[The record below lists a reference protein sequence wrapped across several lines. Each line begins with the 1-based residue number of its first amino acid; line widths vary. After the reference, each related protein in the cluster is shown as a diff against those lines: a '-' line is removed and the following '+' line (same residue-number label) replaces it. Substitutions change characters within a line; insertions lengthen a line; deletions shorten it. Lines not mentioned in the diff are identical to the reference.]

1 MRVVLAL
8 APALLGVVAASV
20 TPMGAGLLSSLRK
33 REELETCSG
42 LTISENNGDRKG
54 EALSEL
60 KGFQLI
66 WWTVVI
72 VVDSSGSM
80 TSNDRGDL
88 RLSAA
93 HALNAFLIS
102 KSEASGGRKADQVA
116 VISFDTTAETVF
128 APGDPGD
135 PSADQAIAAIPAS
148 GGTNI
153 GSGILEAIDNIAAM
167 SGSTKDRSAIVVYTD
182 GSDSSTTKLVSA
194 IKNATALGIRVSFGF
209 LDDRISS
216 QPKEVL
222 LAVRE
227 SKGVYATI
235 AVAAGSINFVNYV
248 LLNGLS
254 SRDNP
259 QGTGDRLLAGLASTQ
274 VISGSGSVTMRY
286 FAEKGER
293 ANFTLVS
300 FTGSLLN
307 MEAQMGGKKLN
318 STDSRTTARKVM
330 EVVPPST
337 GEMDIV
343 IRASD
348 SPKDGLFSVVT
359 GSSAPIKNCTVG
371 VTGGNNTGLSTG
383 AKAGIGVGAV
393 AALLGLGGMG
403 FMAYQHLLTGGNTT
417 AAPVGGNTTAPALVN
432 GQTIGYQGGGEK
444 LGPQTTS
451 TAIPPNHTGFE
462 GTMADQP
469 VPPTGGEMP
478 SPNALHPAVPPFVP
492 PPMPP
497 MPPSNTADH
506 PTTSHNGHQGPL
518 QQDNQHQPSLG
529 GQTGY
534 QQPINGQ
541 NYHQSSLGTGGNL
554 YNHTGSPFQG
564 NSTGTPHV
572 DPNSGAYSTPN
583 HTGFDGTNNTSYNTG
598 NHTEMGPPDQSYP
611 PVNVPGFPGPT
622 PPQPFFGVPPPP
634 ARYPGT
640 GARKHHHHEWLA
652 PDAAC
657 DDPRCPLI
665 SAAHRC
671 SPSSGSCT
679 CTCRNA
685 NCAATSRGL

>member
-1 MRVVLAL
+1 VV
-8 APALLGVVAASV
+8 V
-20 TPMGAGLLSSLRK
+20 
-33 REELETCSG
+33 
-42 LTISENNGDRKG
+42 
-54 EALSEL
+54 
-60 KGFQLI
+60 
-66 WWTVVI
+66 

-80 TSNDRGDL
+80 SSNDPGDL

-93 HALNAFLIS
+93 HALNSFLIS
-102 KSEASGGRKADQVA
+102 KSEASGGEKADQVA
-116 VISFDTTAETVF
+116 IVSFDSTADTVF
-128 APGDPGD
+128 GPGDPGD
-135 PSADQAIAAIPAS
+135 PSADQAIDAIAAS

-153 GSGILEAIDNIAAM
+153 GSGILEAINNIAAM
-167 SGSTKDRSAIVVYTD
+167 SGPTQDRSAIVVYTD
-182 GSDSSTTKLVSA
+182 GSDSSTTKLVGA

-209 LDDRISS
+209 LDDRTSS

-235 AVAAGSINFVNYV
+235 AVAAGSINYVNYV

-259 QGTGDRLLAGLASTQ
+259 QGAGDRLLAGLASTQ
-274 VISGSGSVTMRY
+274 VISGSSSVTMKY
-286 FAEKGER
+286 FAEEGEK

-300 FTGSLLN
+300 FTGDTLN

-318 STDSRTTARKVM
+318 STDLKTTARKVM

-337 GEMDIV
+337 GEIDIV
-343 IRASD
+343 IRASN
-348 SPKDGLFSVVT
+348 SPKDGLFSVLT

-371 VTGGNNTGLSTG
+371 VTGNNTGLSTG
-383 AKAGIGVGAV
+383 TKAGIGVGVV
-393 AALLGLGGMG
+393 AALLGLGGVG
-403 FMAYQHLLTGGNTT
+403 YMAYQHLLAGGNTT

-432 GQTIGYQGGGEK
+432 GETIGYQGGGEK
-444 LGPQTTS
+444 LDPQTTS

-462 GTMADQP
+462 GTMVDQP

-478 SPNALHPAVPPFVP
+478 TLNALHPAVPPFVP
-492 PPMPP
+492 PLMPP
-497 MPPSNTADH
+497 MSPNNTAGH
-506 PTTSHNGHQGPL
+506 PATSHNGYQGSL
-518 QQDNQHQPSLG
+518 GQDNQHQPSLG

-541 NYHQSSLGTGGNL
+541 NYYQSSMSTGGDL

-564 NSTGTPHV
+564 NSTGMPHV
-572 DPNSGAYSTPN
+572 DPNSSAYSTPH
-583 HTGFDGTNNTSYNTG
+583 HTGFDATNNTGYNSG
-598 NHTEMGPPDQSYP
+598 NHADWSPPDHNNQAFP
-611 PVNVPGFPGPT
+611 PPNAPGGPGPT

-634 ARYPGT
+634 AWHPAT
-640 GARKHHHHEWLA
+640 GARRHHHHEWLSQ
-652 PDAAC
+652 DASC
-657 DDPRCPLI
+657 EDPGCPLV

>member
-1 MRVVLAL
+1 MRAVLAL
-8 APALLGVVAASV
+8 APALLGVVASSIR
-20 TPMGAGLLSSLRK
+20 PMGAALLSSLTK

-66 WWTVVI
+66 RRTVVI

-80 TSNDRGDL
+80 SSNDPGDL

-102 KSEASGGRKADQVA
+102 KSEASGGTKADQVA
-116 VISFDTTAETVF
+116 VVSFDSTAETVF

-153 GSGILEAIDNIAAM
+153 GSGILEAIGNIAAM
-167 SGSTKDRSAIVVYTD
+167 SGLTKDRSAIVVYTD

-209 LDDRISS
+209 LDDSISS

-274 VISGSGSVTMRY
+274 AISSSGSVTMKY
-286 FAEKGER
+286 FAEQGEK

-300 FTGSLLN
+300 FTGGSLN

-318 STDSRTTARKVM
+318 STNSRTTARKVM
-330 EVVPPST
+330 EIVPPST
-337 GEMDIV
+337 GDMDIV

-348 SPKDGLFSVVT
+348 SPNDGLFSVVT

-383 AKAGIGVGAV
+383 AKAGIGIGVV
-393 AALLGLGGMG
+393 AALLGLGGVG
-403 FMAYQHLLTGGNTT
+403 FMAYQHLLGGGNTT
-417 AAPVGGNTTAPALVN
+417 GAPVGGNTTAPALVN
-432 GQTIGYQGGGEK
+432 GETIGYQGGGEK

-451 TAIPPNHTGFE
+451 TAIPPNHNGFE
-462 GTMADQP
+462 GNMTAQP
-469 VPPTGGEMP
+469 M
-478 SPNALHPAVPPFVP
+478 S
-492 PPMPP
+492 
-497 MPPSNTADH
+497 PSNIADH
-506 PTTSHNGHQGPL
+506 PTTSHNAHQGSLGP
-518 QQDNQHQPSLG
+518 DNQHQPSLG
-529 GQTGY
+529 GQTGF

-541 NYHQSSLGTGGNL
+541 NYYQSSMGTGGDL

-583 HTGFDGTNNTSYNTG
+583 HTGFDGTNNTGYNTG
-598 NHTEMGPPDQSYP
+598 NHTEMCPPDHSNQVPSS
-611 PVNVPGFPGPT
+611 VNAPGGPGPT
-622 PPQPFFGVPPPP
+622 PPQPSFGIPPPL

-652 PDAAC
+652 PDATC
-657 DDPRCPLI
+657 DDPGCPLV
-665 SAAHRC
+665 SAVHRC
-671 SPSSGSCT
+671 SPNADSCT
-679 CTCRNA
+679 CRCRNA
-685 NCAATSRGL
+685 NCAVTSRGL

>member
-1 MRVVLAL
+1 M
-8 APALLGVVAASV
+8 
-20 TPMGAGLLSSLRK
+20 
-33 REELETCSG
+33 
-42 LTISENNGDRKG
+42 
-54 EALSEL
+54 
-60 KGFQLI
+60 
-66 WWTVVI
+66 VI

-80 TSNDRGDL
+80 TSNDPGDL

-116 VISFDTTAETVF
+116 VVSFDSAAETVF

-167 SGSTKDRSAIVVYTD
+167 SGPTKDRSAIVVYTD

-254 SRDNP
+254 SQDNP

-274 VISGSGSVTMRY
+274 VISGSGSVTMKY

-300 FTGSLLN
+300 FTGSSLN

-383 AKAGIGVGAV
+383 AKAGIGVGVV
-393 AALLGLGGMG
+393 ATLLGLGAVG
-403 FMAYQHLLTGGNTT
+403 FMAYQHLLGGGNTT
-417 AAPVGGNTTAPALVN
+417 AAPGGGNTTAPALVN
-432 GQTIGYQGGGEK
+432 GETIGYQGGGEK
-444 LGPQTTS
+444 LDPQTTT
-451 TAIPPNHTGFE
+451 TAILPNHTGFE

-469 VPPTGGEMP
+469 L
-478 SPNALHPAVPPFVP
+478 SPGN
-492 PPMPP
+492 
-497 MPPSNTADH
+497 NADH
-506 PTTSHNGHQGPL
+506 PTTSHNAHQGSLGPE
-518 QQDNQHQPSLG
+518 NQHQPSLG
-529 GQTGY
+529 GQTVS

-541 NYHQSSLGTGGNL
+541 NYYQSSLGTGGDP

-564 NSTGTPHV
+564 NSIGTPHM

-583 HTGFDGTNNTSYNTG
+583 HTGFDGTNNTGYNSG
-598 NHTEMGPPDQSYP
+598 NHTEWGPPDNNNPP
-611 PVNVPGFPGPT
+611 PVNVPDGPGPT

-657 DDPRCPLI
+657 DDPRCPLV
-665 SAAHRC
+665 SAGHRC
-671 SPSSGSCT
+671 SPSPGSCT
-679 CTCRNA
+679 CKCRNA
-685 NCAATSRGL
+685 NCAVASRGL